1 MTNAL
6 YNVFAWRAGS
16 PQLSPDVEEFSIE
29 GFPNAQRL
37 AKQLRQEGFLIVKVH
52 LQLDACLGLQERL
65 NNLELNPAQRLE
77 AALELLR
84 AKDLEIDKLKTKLDK
99 ERSDRAWEWDQSQ
112 PHRMGL

>member
-1 MTNAL
+1 MSSTL
-6 YNVFAWRAGS
+6 YNVFAWRAGAQ
-16 PQLSPDVEEFSIE
+16 QLAPDVEEYSVE

-37 AKQLRQEGFLIVKVH
+37 AKQLRQEGFLIVKLH

-65 NNLELNPAQRLE
+65 NNLELNAAQRLE

-84 AKDLEIDKLKTKLDK
+84 AKDLEICKLKTTLDK
-99 ERSDRAWEWDQSQ
+99 ERSDRAWEWDQQQ